1 MDAVALKPTPKAYA
15 ELQQAY
21 DFFNDEL
28 FAGELPACLITFQRE
43 RRSYGY
49 FSNER
54 FFDPTSG
61 EVTDEIAMNCR
72 YFATVP
78 LVEILQTLV
87 HEMVHLW
94 QFRCGTPSRKGY
106 HNREFA
112 DKMKAVGLMPSSTG
126 QPGGKEVG
134 QHMADYPLPG
144 GPFIVACEKLL
155 QTAFRI
161 TWMDRFPIH
170 PEHVSTP
177 EELAGDPSAEAL
189 VALGAFDV
197 PAESDSLD
205 GESPAIAGEVSTN
218 NSNRMKYTCPVCG
231 DNIWGKWGKNRIQ
244 AGCFQTDECKG
255 ARFEPQQ

>member
-1 MDAVALKPTPKAYA
+1 MDSAALKPTPQAYA

-28 FAGELPACLITFQRE
+28 FDGELPHCLITFQRE

-54 FFDPTSG
+54 FFDPASG
-61 EVTDEIAMNCR
+61 QVTDEIAMNCR

-94 QFRCGTPSRKGY
+94 QFRFGTPSRKGY

-144 GPFIVACEKLL
+144 GPFLIGCEKLL

-170 PEHVSTP
+170 PQHVSTP

-189 VALGAFDV
+189 VALGAFAV
-197 PAESDSLD
+197 PSENDSLD
-205 GESPAIAGEVSTN
+205 GESPAMAGEVSTN
-218 NSNRMKYTCPVCG
+218 NSNRVKYTCPVCG
-231 DNIWGKWGKNRIQ
+231 DNIWGKASIQ
-244 AGCFQTDECKG
+244 AGCFKTDECKG
-255 ARFEPQQ
+255 ARFEPQ